1 MRQPIKEL
9 KGFRAFALEKMKEWN
24 VPGAAVAVIKEDE
37 IIMAEGFGFR
47 DKERKLKVNP
57 ETVFAIGSA
66 SKAFTTAAMAVWL
79 MKGKWNGTSR

>member
-1 MRQPIKEL
+1 MKQSLKAL
-9 KGFRAFALEKMKEWN
+9 KGFRAFAEEKMKEWN

-57 ETVFAIGSA
+57 GNGICDRFRLQGIYNGGDGGIG
-66 SKAFTTAAMAVWL
+66 
-79 MKGKWNGTSR
+79 